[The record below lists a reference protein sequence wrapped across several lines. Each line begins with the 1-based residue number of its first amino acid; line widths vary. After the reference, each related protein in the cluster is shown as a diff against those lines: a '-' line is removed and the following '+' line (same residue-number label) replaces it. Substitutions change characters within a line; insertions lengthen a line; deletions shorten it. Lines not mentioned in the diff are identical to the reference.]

1 MFLSSLSIPCVFLAL
16 ATNESRKKPSGSFLG
31 GGKHQPRKIKESGL
45 IQSRGMGLGKGC
57 ELGDVGSRFKT
68 VTNCAT

>member
-16 ATNESRKKPSGSFLG
+16 AANESRKKPSGSFLG
-31 GGKHQPRKIKESGL
+31 GGKNQPRKIKESGL
-45 IQSRGMGLGKGC
+45 IQSRGVGPRKGC